1 MESDIFDQQGDDCS
15 GEEEGEGVFD
25 GEVVL
30 FFGVGG
36 VFLEVGDEV
45 QEPRNHKFVDDG
57 DGEGEKVGEGSCCCF
72 GTAHV
77 H

>member
-1 MESDIFDQQGDDCS
+1 MESYIFDEEGDDCS
-15 GEEEGEGVFD
+15 GEEEGERVFD

-36 VFLEVGDEV
+36 VLLEVGDDM
-45 QEPRNHKFVDDG
+45 QEPRNRKLIDDG

-72 GTAHV
+72 DAAHV